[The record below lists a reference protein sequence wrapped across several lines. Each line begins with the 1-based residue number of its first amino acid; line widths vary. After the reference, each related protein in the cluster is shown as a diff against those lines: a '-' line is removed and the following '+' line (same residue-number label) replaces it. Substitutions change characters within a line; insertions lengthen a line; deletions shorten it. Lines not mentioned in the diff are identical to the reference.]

1 MLLVG
6 SGFVYRIE
14 EQDRK
19 HCLALFVVASLGL
32 LFGGLTSET
41 MYSVLRDL
49 AGTASAVL
57 GVLQYAA
64 ASLSGLVIG
73 WLQAKT
79 LMPIAAVLSSLTMV
93 SVLLWFLGSRT
104 AKSDDLTGHAC
115 EMEKSRSPELC
126 EVKWLRRCDG
136 KLPKTQQ
143 VQKLVDKL
151 ETEHANNAEK
161 LSDGHMA
168 LLTQL
173 LTLSEAAFKRQSI
186 DVFNSQSQRSK
197 QFLWIASLVIAAAFA
212 LLNLSLTFL
221 KIQLSKASQKAPSLW
236 T

>member
-1 MLLVG
+1 M
-6 SGFVYRIE
+6 RA
-14 EQDRK
+14 RWK
-19 HCLALFVVASLGL
+19 
-32 LFGGLTSET
+32 
-41 MYSVLRDL
+41 
-49 AGTASAVL
+49 
-57 GVLQYAA
+57 
-64 ASLSGLVIG
+64 
-73 WLQAKT
+73 
-79 LMPIAAVLSSLTMV
+79 
-93 SVLLWFLGSRT
+93 
-104 AKSDDLTGHAC
+104 
-115 EMEKSRSPELC
+115 KSRSPELC

-197 QFLWIASLVIAAAFA
+197 QFLWIASLVIAADFA
-212 LLNLSLTFL
+212 LLNLSLTFFENPAIESIEKKHHRFGHSVFACFHCDGRL
-221 KIQLSKASQKAPSLW
+221 RLFHWHNADLGV
-236 T
+236 